1 MVSVSSEPMENKH
14 PWNILVVDDIPET
27 AEFFAH
33 QLREYFTN
41 VTTSTPEGAER
52 IVNQWNFDALVTD
65 LRFVGNK
72 RIDNGVE
79 LAKKLNWHCPPT
91 VILTACVWAKTL
103 SIITGQAVHTDGTP
117 LLRGVMK
124 WSGIEPLV
132 AQIRWAMADAERL
145 PEWARAKGIQ
155 KVKIPEFNTG
165 EAPAELTNLI
175 ALLSEKLKNY
185 VRITRDKLSELK
197 EKYTL
202 EDWPSWKT
210 IKTTIE
216 WQLEQFSTFNSERLI
231 GKGEKDSLDAM
242 HELNSRIILLDIN
255 RLQIPEDQKS
265 EEVISLIRDLKN
277 AHASVDEEI
286 RGSFKKAENICNPE
300 LHFDRDVKKILGRG
314 KSHFEIWYP
323 NKEMEWRTRLRD
335 NARLITTFLEAL
347 HLQFDDESCSIDIRW
362 IDEEDPWFDGSP
374 EQKKL
379 QKKIDWGGGYRIQL
393 RINHYGNKESKF
405 WWKNYEQLLDPMRGI
420 LEKLIAAK
428 RIYIN
433 PEIFSYEMEENGGH
447 IEIILK
453 TKEIDRAALA
463 KKEAEEAKIQVT
475 KIGAMR
481 VDRYGREEVYK
492 VNTPAGELTMI
503 GCSMPKKMKN
513 MGENWC
519 VLLHEG
525 ELILS
530 SARAH
535 FENDLAMCHY
545 LVKRKKLSS
554 RDAFDIVQ
562 GSIRLKLQEGT
573 LIADHEQIPEEELAE
588 TQETLKQMWYEG
600 RYESREQAIAKLEA
614 ITKELWI
621 QWVIL
626 DRRSFYG
633 RSGVMYMMVRD
644 LDDPEIQKYQEEE
657 GEEKDEWYDVQE

>member
-1 MVSVSSEPMENKH
+1 MVSATPEPLENKH
-14 PWNILVVDDIPET
+14 PWSVLLVDDIPET
-27 AEFFAH
+27 AEFLAD
-33 QLREYFTN
+33 QLREHFAN

-52 IVNQWNFDALVTD
+52 LVNEWSFDALVTD
-65 LRFVGNK
+65 LRFVWN
-72 RIDNGVE
+72 RWIDNGVE
-79 LAKKLNWHCPPT
+79 LVQKLNWHCPPT
-91 VILTACVWAKTL
+91 VLLTACVWAKTL
-103 SIITGQAVHTDGTP
+103 SIITGQAVYTDGTP

-145 PEWARAKGIQ
+145 PEWARAQGIRR
-155 KVKIPEFNTG
+155 VKIPEFNTG

-185 VRITRDKLSELK
+185 VRITRDQLSILR
-197 EKYTL
+197 EKYGL
-202 EDWPSWKT
+202 EDWPCWKA
-210 IKTTIE
+210 IKVTIE

-231 GKGEKDSLDAM
+231 GKGEKDTLDAM
-242 HELNSRIILLDIN
+242 HELNSRTILLDMY
-255 RLQIPEDQKS
+255 RLQVPESEKN
-265 EEVISLIRDLKN
+265 EEVMGIIRELKN
-277 AHASVDEEI
+277 AHAWIDAEI
-286 RGSFKKAENICNPE
+286 KSSFKKAENICNPE
-300 LHFDRDVKKILGRG
+300 LDFDRDAEKILGKGENNFR
-314 KSHFEIWYP
+314 IWYP
-323 NKEMEWRTRLRD
+323 NKRMEWKTHLKD
-335 NARLITTFLEAL
+335 QGRLITNFLKG
-347 HLQFDDESCSIDIRW
+347 LQQIFNDKSCSIEIRW
-362 IDEEDPWFDGSP
+362 IHEEDAWFDGSE

-379 QKKIDWGGGYRIQL
+379 QRKIDWGGGCRIQIT
-393 RINHYGNKESKF
+393 IN
-405 WWKNYEQLLDPMRGI
+405 NYDGKSIFSGKSNEQILDPMRWT
-420 LEKLIAAK
+420 LEKLLAAK
-428 RIYIN
+428 RIYIH
-433 PEIFSYEMEENGGH
+433 PETFSYKVDENGGR

-453 TKEIDRAALA
+453 TKEIDRVALA

-554 RDAFDIVQ
+554 GDAFDIVQ

-600 RYESREQAIAKLEA
+600 RYESQEQAIAKLEA
-614 ITKELWI
+614 ITKELWV
-621 QWVIL
+621 QWIIL
-626 DRRSFYG
+626 DRSSFYG
-633 RSGVMYMMVRD
+633 RSGLMYIMVED
-644 LDDPEIQKYQEEE
+644 LDDPEMQKFKEEE
-657 GEEKDEWYDVQE
+657 EWEKDEWYDVQE